1 MLKTRLIPTLLLR
14 NGSLVKT
21 KKFKSFNYI
30 GDPANTLRIFN
41 ELEVDEIM
49 ILDIS
54 SSMKDSH
61 QDLKCLKEMA
71 EECFM
76 PLSYGGGI
84 DTLDKAKQIFDLG
97 FEKIVINT
105 HAANKPEL
113 ITEIASIYGS
123 QAVIV
128 SIDYKTNFLGKKTV
142 RTYCGNKNTHLDPIL
157 WAKEVEKFGAGEI
170 LLTSIDN
177 EGTWSGFDYDMIS
190 QISEKIT
197 LPLIAHGG
205 AGSLNHISKVINECG
220 ASAVALG
227 SMVVYQKKDY
237 GVLINFP
244 DQDKIK
250 EILK

>member
-1 MLKTRLIPTLLLR
+1 
-14 NGSLVKT
+14 
-21 KKFKSFNYI
+21 
-30 GDPANTLRIFN
+30 
-41 ELEVDEIM
+41 
-49 ILDIS
+49 
-54 SSMKDSH
+54 
-61 QDLKCLKEMA
+61 
-71 EECFM
+71 M

-84 DTLDKAKQIFDLG
+84 DTLDKAKQIFDIG

-105 HAANKPEL
+105 HAVNKPEL

-142 RTYCGNKNTHLDPIL
+142 RIYCGNKNTHLDPIL

-205 AGSLNHISKVINECG
+205 AGSLSHISKVINECG

-244 DQDKIK
+244 DKDKIDD
-250 EILK
+250 ILK

>member
-21 KKFKSFNYI
+21 KNFRSFNYI

-54 SSMKDSH
+54 SSMKDSL
-61 QDLKCLKEMA
+61 QDLKSLKEMA

-84 DTLDKAKQIFDLG
+84 DTIDKAKKIFDLG
-97 FEKIVINT
+97 FEKIVLNT
-105 HAANKPEL
+105 SAVNKPNL
-113 ITEIASIYGS
+113 ITEIASLYGN
-123 QAVIV
+123 QALIV
-128 SIDYKTNFLGKKTV
+128 SIDYKKNFLGNKTV
-142 RTYCGNKNTHLDPIL
+142 RIYSGNKNTQLDPIL

-177 EGTWSGFDYDMIS
+177 EGTWSGFDYDMIKE
-190 QISEKIT
+190 ISDKIT
-197 LPLIAHGG
+197 IPLIAHGG
-205 AGSLNHISKVINECG
+205 AGCINDISKAINQYG

-227 SMVVYQKKDY
+227 SMVVFQKKGM
-237 GVLINFP
+237 GVLVNFP
-244 DQDKIK
+244 KYLSNLF
-250 EILK
+250 E

>member
-1 MLKTRLIPTLLLR
+1 MIKTRLIPTLLLR
-14 NGSLVKT
+14 NGSLIKT
-21 KKFKSFNYI
+21 KQFKSFNYI

-49 ILDIS
+49 VLDIS
-54 SSMKDSH
+54 SSMNNSI

-84 DTLDKAKQIFDLG
+84 DTLDKAKKIFDLG
-97 FEKIVINT
+97 FEKIVLNT
-105 HAANKPEL
+105 HAVINPDL
-113 ITEIASIYGS
+113 IAKIASIYGTQS
-123 QAVIV
+123 VIL
-128 SIDYKTNFLGKKTV
+128 SIDYKINLLRKKTV
-142 RTYCGNKNTHLDPIL
+142 WIYCGNKNTQLDPII
-157 WAKEVEKFGAGEI
+157 WAKEAENLGVGEI

-177 EGTWSGFDYDMIS
+177 EGTWSGFDYDMIKK
-190 QISEKIT
+190 ISEKIT
-197 LPLIAHGG
+197 IPLIAHGG
-205 AGSLNHISKVINECG
+205 AGSIHHISKALNECG

-244 DQDKIK
+244 DQNKIE
-250 EILK
+250 EIL

>member
-54 SSMKDSH
+54 SSMNNSL

-84 DTLDKAKQIFDLG
+84 DTLDKAKKIFDLG

-105 HAANKPEL
+105 NAVINPNL

-123 QAVIV
+123 QAVVV
-128 SIDYKTNFLGKKTV
+128 SIDYKMNFLGKKTV
-142 RTYCGNKNTHLDPIL
+142 RIYCGNKNTQLDPIL

-177 EGTWSGFDYDMIS
+177 EGTWSGFDYGLIKE
-190 QISEKIT
+190 ISEKIT

-205 AGSLNHISKVINECG
+205 AGSLNHISKAIKECG

-227 SMVVYQKKDY
+227 SMIVYQKKDF

-244 DQDKIK
+244 DQKKI
-250 EILK
+250 EEMLK